1 MDTLQFCIHD
11 IKKKI
16 QELQPRTETEKLIM
30 WQAFNLSDAV
40 VKFSKEDYGILPII
54 KMQVDLLA
62 MLSEECKNI
71 SLKETIIEPLKNI
84 IGGM

>member
-1 MDTLQFCIHD
+1 MNTLQFCIHD

-16 QELQPRTETEKLIM
+16 QLLQPNNETEKLIM

-40 VKFSKEDYGILPII
+40 VKFSKDDYGILPII
-54 KMQVDLLA
+54 KMQIDLLTL
-62 MLSEECKNI
+62 LSNECKNNA
-71 SLKETIIEPLKNI
+71 LKETIIEPLKNI